1 MTACRGPTPPGVRC
15 GPFNC
20 GRKEALED
28 LQFAISLNPSDMGAY
43 AEIGRIRLI
52 DGQPREALKSYDH
65 AAALDPLNFT
75 LQMQRCMVLGDL
87 AQYEEAGKACERA
100 RVLQPGSAS
109 AADGLAWLA
118 ESRGRIDEALR
129 WNAESLKAE
138 PSDDF
143 SLYWSRAE
151 FFLEIGLAAPA
162 RAVLQQGRDATKNAD
177 NADVALVRVVF
188 LEGGAEALRSY
199 LGDVPLERSPHA
211 LALFEAAYARL
222 LLGDAPAVKELLA
235 RAVVAPDRDPGF
247 AESAFYARGARLM
260 GTSYRIDL
268 AVADLGLGDSRAAQQ
283 ELKTVLAM
291 LDRMIAAGV
300 NRNATYELRAKVHAL
315 QGQADEAMRDLEKAV
330 QLGWRRAWW
339 AAHEPYFASLRARSD
354 FQALLAHVSQS
365 NDRLNETL
373 PHDR

>member
-1 MTACRGPTPPGVRC
+1 MTACPAPTPPGARC
-15 GPFNC
+15 GPFNR
-20 GRKEALED
+20 GRKEALDD

-52 DGQPREALKSYDH
+52 DGQPREALKSYDR

-75 LQMQRCMVLGDL
+75 LQMQRCMVLDDL

-143 SLYWSRAE
+143 SLYWTRAE

-162 RAVLQQGRDATKNAD
+162 RAVVQQGRDATKNTD

-199 LGDVPLERSPHA
+199 LDAVQLERSPHA

-247 AESAFYARGARLM
+247 RRESILCEGRTSHGHLVSDRSCRGRIGAR
-260 GTSYRIDL
+260 RR
-268 AVADLGLGDSRAAQQ
+268 LGRRSR
-283 ELKTVLAM
+283 
-291 LDRMIAAGV
+291 
-300 NRNATYELRAKVHAL
+300 N
-315 QGQADEAMRDLEKAV
+315 
-330 QLGWRRAWW
+330 
-339 AAHEPYFASLRARSD
+339 
-354 FQALLAHVSQS
+354 
-365 NDRLNETL
+365 
-373 PHDR
+373 